1 MPSGEGKREPKIERT
16 KPTVSVVPDADPVTA
31 ALDASALQ
39 AVLRDEDGASVVIEA
54 IADGAAI
61 SVVNWAEVLSKAAA
75 DGDDP
80 KQVAERIRETEFADA
95 GLRIEPLTGSD
106 CVEVARL
113 RPLTSAQGLS
123 LADRAC
129 LVLAARLGV
138 PALTADRIWADADVP
153 AKIKL
158 IR

>member
-1 MPSGEGKREPKIERT
+1 MPNAEPA
-16 KPTVSVVPDADPVTA
+16 SV
-31 ALDASALQ
+31 LDASALM
-39 AVLRDEDGASVVIEA
+39 AVIRDEDGASVAIEA

-61 SVVNWAEVLSKAAA
+61 SVVNWAEVLSKAAD

-80 KQVAERIRETEFADA
+80 KQVAERIQETDFADA
-95 GLRIEPLTGSD
+95 ALQIEPITEAD
-106 CVEVARL
+106 CVEIAKL
-113 RPLTSAQGLS
+113 RPINKAQGLS

-138 PALTADRIWADADVP
+138 PALTPDRTWADTKVDAEV
-153 AKIKL
+153 KL

>member
-1 MPSGEGKREPKIERT
+1 
-16 KPTVSVVPDADPVTA
+16 V
-31 ALDASALQ
+31 LDASALM
-39 AVLRDEDGASVVIEA
+39 AVIRDEEGASVAIDA

-61 SVVNWAEVLSKAAA
+61 SLLNWAEVLSKAAD

-80 KQVAERIRETEFADA
+80 KQVAERIQKTEFADA
-95 GLRIEPLTGSD
+95 DLRIEPITEAD
-106 CVEVARL
+106 CIEIAKL
-113 RPLTSAQGLS
+113 RPKTKTQGLS

-138 PALTADRIWADADVP
+138 PALTADSIWTQAEAP
-153 AKIKL
+153 AEVKL